1 MTLIKPGD
9 EVRLKSGGPMM
20 TVSAV
25 EEDEAVC
32 HWFESKLQKV
42 SRFSIIIL
50 ISKADIPTRTVQAI
64 RPRRSHDF

>member
-1 MTLIKPGD
+1 MTPIKPGD

-32 HWFESKLQKV
+32 HWFEGKLQKF
-42 SRFSIIIL
+42 SRFNTIIL
-50 ISKADIPTRTVQAI
+50 ISKADIPARSVQVI
-64 RPRRSHDF
+64 KPRRSHDF